1 MGNIEFTLLMCTYK
15 NDDPILL
22 EKAIESIY
30 RNSIK
35 PNFFILT
42 IDGPIP
48 NKNEQVINKLVK
60 KFPIEINNLNKNIG
74 LANALNSAIKL
85 VKTQWIARA
94 DSDDLN
100 ASNRFEKQIL
110 YAEKGFDVIGSNI
123 YEIDIYETVQLGKL
137 KKIMPKNNKQI
148 RNFSRFRNP
157 MNHMTTFYKTEDI
170 KLVGGYPNIYLREDY
185 GLWAKLISH
194 NKNFINIDDF
204 LVCVNGGNDFYLR
217 RGGIKNAIAEIKLQL
232 YLFKYKIQ
240 PLYSALLLGF
250 VRAFLLLLPKG
261 ILKIF
266 YINILRKKD

>member
-1 MGNIEFTLLMCTYK
+1 MSNIEFTLLMCTYK

-30 RNSIK
+30 RNSVK

-48 NKNEQVINKLVK
+48 NKNEQVINKLIK

-85 VKTQWIARA
+85 VKTKWIARA

-100 ASNRFEKQIL
+100 ASNRFEKQII

-157 MNHMTTFYKTEDI
+157 MNHMTTFYKTEAI

-232 YLFKYKIQ
+232 YLFKYNIQ

-261 ILKIF
+261 ILKSF
-266 YINILRKKD
+266 YRNLLRKKG

>member
-1 MGNIEFTLLMCTYK
+1 MSNIEFTLLMCTYK

-30 RNSIK
+30 RNSVK

-60 KFPIEINNLNKNIG
+60 KFPIEINKLNVNIG

-85 VKTQWIARA
+85 VKTKWIARA

-110 YAEKGFDVIGSNI
+110 YAERGFDVIGSNI

-185 GLWAKLISH
+185 GLWAKLISL

-204 LVCVNGGNDFYLR
+204 LVCVHGGNNFYLR
-217 RGGIKNAIAEIKLQL
+217 RGGIKNAIAEVKLQF
-232 YLFKYKIQ
+232 YLFKYNII

-261 ILKIF
+261 ILKSF
-266 YINILRKKD
+266 YRNLLRKKG

>member
-1 MGNIEFTLLMCTYK
+1 MSNIEFTLLMCTYK

-123 YEIDIYETVQLGKL
+123 YEIDIYETVQLGRL
-137 KKIMPKNNKQI
+137 KKLMPKNNKQI
-148 RNFSRFRNP
+148 RTFSRFRNP

-217 RGGIKNAIAEIKLQL
+217 RGGIKNAIAEIKLQF
-232 YLFKYKIQ
+232 YLFKYNIQ

-261 ILKIF
+261 ILKSF
-266 YINILRKKD
+266 YRNILRKKD

>member
-1 MGNIEFTLLMCTYK
+1 MSNIEFTLLMCTYK

-30 RNSIK
+30 RNSVK

-85 VKTQWIARA
+85 VKTKWIARA

-110 YAEKGFDVIGSNI
+110 YAERGFDVIGSNI

-157 MNHMTTFYKTEDI
+157 MNHMTTFYKTEAI

-185 GLWAKLISH
+185 GLWAKLIIK

-232 YLFKYKIQ
+232 YLFKYNIQ

-250 VRAFLLLLPKG
+250 IRAFLLLLPKG

>member
-1 MGNIEFTLLMCTYK
+1 MSNIEFTLLMCTYK

-48 NKNEQVINKLVK
+48 NKNAQVISKLIK

-85 VKTQWIARA
+85 VKTKWIARA

-100 ASNRFEKQIL
+100 ASIRFEKQIS

-157 MNHMTTFYKTEDI
+157 MNHMTTFYKTEAI

-185 GLWAKLISH
+185 CLWAKLISL

-204 LVCVNGGNDFYLR
+204 LVCVNGGDNLYLR
-217 RGGIKNAIAEIKLQL
+217 RGGFKNALGELKLQF
-232 YLFKYKIQ
+232 YLFKNDIQ
-240 PLYSALLLGF
+240 PLYLAIFL
-250 VRAFLLLLPKG
+250 FLLRALILLFPKN

-266 YINILRKKD
+266 YKNILRKT

>member
-1 MGNIEFTLLMCTYK
+1 MSNIEFTLLMCTYK

-74 LANALNSAIKL
+74 LAKALNSAIKL

-100 ASNRFEKQIL
+100 AANRFEKQIL
-110 YAEKGFDVIGSNI
+110 YAERGFDVIGSNI

-157 MNHMTTFYKTEDI
+157 MNHMTTFYKTEAI

-204 LVCVNGGNDFYLR
+204 LVCVNGGKDFYLR
-217 RGGIKNAIAEIKLQL
+217 RGGIKNAIAEIKLQF
-232 YLFKYKIQ
+232 YLFKYNIQ

-261 ILKIF
+261 ILKSF
-266 YINILRKKD
+266 YRNILRKKD

>member
-1 MGNIEFTLLMCTYK
+1 MSNIEFTLLMCTYK

-148 RNFSRFRNP
+148 RTFSRFRNP
-157 MNHMTTFYKTEDI
+157 MNHMTTFYKTEAI

-217 RGGIKNAIAEIKLQL
+217 RGGIKNAIAEIKLQF
-232 YLFKYKIQ
+232 YLFKYNIQ

-250 VRAFLLLLPKG
+250 VRAFLLLLPKR
-261 ILKIF
+261 ILKSF
-266 YINILRKKD
+266 YRNLLRKKD

>member
-1 MGNIEFTLLMCTYK
+1 MSNIEFTLLMCTYK

-30 RNSIK
+30 RNSVK

-48 NKNEQVINKLVK
+48 NKNEQVISKLIK

-148 RNFSRFRNP
+148 RTFSRFRNP
-157 MNHMTTFYKTEDI
+157 MNHMTTFYKTEAI

-217 RGGIKNAIAEIKLQL
+217 RGGIKNAIAEIKLQF

-261 ILKIF
+261 FLKSF
-266 YINILRKKD
+266 YRNILRKKG

>member
-1 MGNIEFTLLMCTYK
+1 MSNIEFTLLMCTYK

-30 RNSIK
+30 RNSVK

-60 KFPIEINNLNKNIG
+60 KFPIEINNLNVNIG

-85 VKTQWIARA
+85 VKTKWIARA

-110 YAEKGFDVIGSNI
+110 YAERGFDVIGSNI
-123 YEIDIYETVQLGKL
+123 YEIDIYETVQLGRL
-137 KKIMPKNNKQI
+137 KKLMPKNNKQI
-148 RNFSRFRNP
+148 RSFSRFRNP

-185 GLWAKLISH
+185 GLWAKLISL

-204 LVCVNGGNDFYLR
+204 LVCVNGGNDFHLR
-217 RGGIKNAIAEIKLQL
+217 RGGIKNAIAEIKLQF
-232 YLFKYKIQ
+232 YLFKYNIQ